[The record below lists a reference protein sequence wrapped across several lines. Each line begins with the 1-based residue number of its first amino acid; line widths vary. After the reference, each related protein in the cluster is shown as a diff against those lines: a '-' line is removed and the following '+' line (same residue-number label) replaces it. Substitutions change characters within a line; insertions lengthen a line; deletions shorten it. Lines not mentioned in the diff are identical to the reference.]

1 MFSSTD
7 ELCYFVNKAANMT
20 DTLSTEV
27 NTLLDAVANILYFV
41 TFITNC
47 ICVHIMFSTPHL
59 RKTSAFVMY
68 QSCNDA
74 LFALVSI
81 ILFLGDKSLS
91 ETLLIS
97 SPGILHSYISYS
109 CIILISVDRWLYLIN
124 PQFHSSITAKKIILV
139 IVSSLVIS
147 FFLSCPFC
155 SCEHANFVHRQ
166 FERSP
171 PIEMSAISS
180 ETLSYQF

>member
-1 MFSSTD
+1 MSTIND
-7 ELCYFVNKAANMT
+7 QCPSDHVVANT
-20 DTLSTEV
+20 TEYLSTEV
-27 NTLLDAVANILYFV
+27 NILLDAVLNIFYFA
-41 TFITNC
+41 TFIVNC
-47 ICVHIMFSTPHL
+47 ICIHVMFTTPHL

-124 PQFHSSITAKKIILV
+124 PQFHSSITAKKNYSGHCFLFGHFIL
-139 IVSSLVIS
+139 SQLP
-147 FFLSCPFC
+147 LL
-155 SCEHANFVHRQ
+155 Q
-166 FERSP
+166 
-171 PIEMSAISS
+171 
-180 ETLSYQF
+180 L